1 MMVRRASKQ
10 LGLWVAVAVAL
21 ALVAAPFLWIVMVS
35 LKYQIAIL
43 MGQFPFEAT
52 WANYQQV
59 LFGRSSGFLQNVLNS
74 LIVALVST
82 AFVLIVGT
90 LAAYALAW
98 RQMSPMFRALFLAW
112 TLIFNIVP
120 PITLVGPWYVI
131 FRDLGMFD
139 TLSALTLTHIVI
151 NLPMTIWL
159 MMTAFGNIPR
169 ELEQAAIMD
178 GCRRTTA
185 FRRILL
191 PLAVPGL
198 IAAGLLAF
206 IFSWSEFS
214 IALNLTAK
222 DTMTV
227 PVAIAAYA
235 GQYEIQHGEMAAAS
249 VLSAVPAIILMF
261 VGQRFIVRGLTA
273 GSVK

>member
-1 MMVRRASKQ
+1 MVRKPAKNAS
-10 LGLWVAVAVAL
+10 LWALVAFAL
-21 ALVAAPFLWIVMVS
+21 LLVAAPFLWIVVVS

-52 WANYQQV
+52 FANYQQV
-59 LFGRSSGFLQNVLNS
+59 LFGRSSDFPKNLLNS
-74 LIVALVST
+74 LIVGIAST
-82 AFVLIVGT
+82 VVVLAIGT
-90 LAAYALAW
+90 LAAYSLAW
-98 RQMSPMFRALFLAW
+98 RRSSGMFSAIFLAW

-120 PITLVGPWYVI
+120 PITLVGPWYVM
-131 FRDLGMFD
+131 FRQVGLFD
-139 TLSALTLTHIVI
+139 TLTALVLTHIVI

-159 MMTAFGNIPR
+159 MMAAFDNIPKD
-169 ELEQAAIMD
+169 LEQAAMID

-185 FRRILL
+185 FRKILL
-191 PLAVPGL
+191 PLVVPGL

-249 VLSAVPAIILMF
+249 VLSALPAIVLMF
-261 VGQRFIVRGLTA
+261 LGQRFIVRGLTA

>member
-1 MMVRRASKQ
+1 MVRKPAKNASIWA
-10 LGLWVAVAVAL
+10 LVAFAL
-21 ALVAAPFLWIVMVS
+21 LLVAAPFLWIVVVS

-52 WANYQQV
+52 FSNYQQV
-59 LFGRSSGFLQNVLNS
+59 LFGRSSDFPQNLLNS
-74 LIVALVST
+74 LIVGIVST
-82 AFVLIVGT
+82 VVVLAIGT
-90 LAAYALAW
+90 LAAYSLAW
-98 RQMSPMFRALFLAW
+98 RRSSGMFSAIFLAW

-120 PITLVGPWYVI
+120 PITLVGPWYVM
-131 FRDLGMFD
+131 FRQIGLFD
-139 TLSALTLTHIVI
+139 TLTALVLTHIVI

-159 MMTAFGNIPR
+159 MMAAFDNIPR
-169 ELEQAAIMD
+169 DLEQAAMID

-185 FRRILL
+185 FRKILL
-191 PLAVPGL
+191 PLVVPGL

-249 VLSAVPAIILMF
+249 VLSALPAIVLMF
-261 VGQRFIVRGLTA
+261 LGQRFIVRGLTA

>member
-1 MMVRRASKQ
+1 MVRKPVKNAAI
-10 LGLWVAVAVAL
+10 WVLVAFAL
-21 ALVAAPFLWIVMVS
+21 LLVAAPFLWIVAVS

-52 WANYQQV
+52 FSNYQQV
-59 LFGRSSGFLQNVLNS
+59 LFGRSSDFPKNLLNS
-74 LIVALVST
+74 LIVGVAST
-82 AFVLIVGT
+82 VVVLAIGT
-90 LAAYALAW
+90 LAAYSLAW
-98 RQMSPMFRALFLAW
+98 RRSSGMFSAIFLAW
-112 TLIFNIVP
+112 TLTFNIVP
-120 PITLVGPWYVI
+120 PITLVGPWYVM
-131 FRDLGMFD
+131 FRQIGLFD
-139 TLSALTLTHIVI
+139 TLTALVLTHIVI

-159 MMTAFGNIPR
+159 MMAAFDNIPR
-169 ELEQAAIMD
+169 DLEQAAMID

-185 FRRILL
+185 FRKILL
-191 PLAVPGL
+191 PLVVPGL

-249 VLSAVPAIILMF
+249 VLSALPAIVLMF
-261 VGQRFIVRGLTA
+261 LGQRFIVRGLTA

>member
-1 MMVRRASKQ
+1 MVRNSRKDFAIWF
-10 LGLWVAVAVAL
+10 LVACAL
-21 ALVAAPFLWIVMVS
+21 ILVAAPFVWIVMVS

-43 MGQFPFEAT
+43 MGQFPFDVT

-59 LFGRSSGFLQNVLNS
+59 LFGKSSEFMVNVMNS
-74 LIVALVST
+74 LIVAVVST
-82 AFVLIVGT
+82 ALVLVVGT
-90 LAAYALAW
+90 LAAYSLAW
-98 RQMSPMFRALFLAW
+98 RRMSGMFRVVFLAW
-112 TLIFNIVP
+112 TIIFNIIP
-120 PITLVGPWYVI
+120 PITLVGPWYLI

-139 TLSALTLTHIVI
+139 TRAALVLTHIVI

-185 FRRILL
+185 FRKVLL

-198 IAAGLLAF
+198 LAAGLLAF

-261 VGQRFIVRGLTA
+261 LGQRFIVSGLTA

>member
-1 MMVRRASKQ
+1 MVRRSWKTP
-10 LGLWVAVAVAL
+10 AVWAL
-21 ALVAAPFLWIVMVS
+21 VVFALVLVAAPFVWIVTVS
-35 LKYQIAIL
+35 LKYQIAIM
-43 MGQFPFEAT
+43 MGQFPFDAT
-52 WANYQQV
+52 WANYQSV
-59 LFGRSSGFLQNVLNS
+59 LFGKSSDFVWNVVNS
-74 LIVALVST
+74 LIVALAST
-82 AFVLIVGT
+82 ALVLVVGT
-90 LAAYALAW
+90 LAAYSLAW
-98 RQMSPMFRALFLAW
+98 RRMAGMFRAVFLAW
-112 TLIFNIVP
+112 TLVFNVIP

-131 FRDLGMFD
+131 FRELGMFD
-139 TLSALTLTHIVI
+139 TLGALILTHIVI

-185 FRRILL
+185 FRKVLL

-214 IALNLTAK
+214 IALNLTA
-222 DTMTV
+222 TATATV

-249 VLSAVPAIILMF
+249 VLSAVPAIVLMF
-261 VGQRFIVRGLTA
+261 LGQRFIVRGLTA

>member
-1 MMVRRASKQ
+1 MVRRGWKTPAIWGVVV
-10 LGLWVAVAVAL
+10 LAL
-21 ALVAAPFLWIVMVS
+21 VLVAAPFVWIVMVS

-43 MGQFPFEAT
+43 MGQFPFDAT
-52 WANYQQV
+52 WANYQNV
-59 LFGRSSGFLQNVLNS
+59 LFGKSTDFLRNVWNS
-74 LIVALVST
+74 LVVALAST
-82 AFVLIVGT
+82 ALVLVVGT
-90 LAAYALAW
+90 LAAYSLAW
-98 RQMSPMFRALFLAW
+98 RRMAGMFRAVFLGW
-112 TLIFNIVP
+112 TLVFNVIP

-131 FRDLGMFD
+131 FRELGMFD
-139 TLSALTLTHIVI
+139 TLGALILTHIVI

-185 FRRILL
+185 FRKVLL

-249 VLSAVPAIILMF
+249 VLSAVPAIVLMF

>member
-1 MMVRRASKQ
+1 MVRSSRKDIAI
-10 LGLWVAVAVAL
+10 WAAVAL
-21 ALVAAPFLWIVMVS
+21 ALVLVAAPFVWIVMVS

-43 MGQFPFEAT
+43 MGQFPFDVT

-59 LFGRSSGFLQNVLNS
+59 LFGKSSEFLVNVMNS

-82 AFVLIVGT
+82 ALVLAVGT
-90 LAAYALAW
+90 LAAYSLAW
-98 RQMSPMFRALFLAW
+98 RRMSGMFRAVFLAW
-112 TLIFNIVP
+112 TIIFNIIP
-120 PITLVGPWYVI
+120 PITLVGPWYLI

-139 TLSALTLTHIVI
+139 TRAALVLTHIVI

-185 FRRILL
+185 FRKVLL

-249 VLSAVPAIILMF
+249 VLSAVPAIVLMF
-261 VGQRFIVRGLTA
+261 LGQRFIVSGLTA

>member
-1 MMVRRASKQ
+1 MVRKPVKNAAIWA
-10 LGLWVAVAVAL
+10 LVAFAL
-21 ALVAAPFLWIVMVS
+21 LLVAAPFLWIVAVS

-52 WANYQQV
+52 FANYQQV
-59 LFGRSSGFLQNVLNS
+59 LFGRSSDFPKNLLNS
-74 LIVALVST
+74 LIVGVVST
-82 AFVLIVGT
+82 VIVLAIGT
-90 LAAYALAW
+90 LAAYSLAW
-98 RQMSPMFRALFLAW
+98 RRSSGMFSAIFLAW

-120 PITLVGPWYVI
+120 PITLVGPWYVM
-131 FRDLGMFD
+131 FRQVGLFD
-139 TLSALTLTHIVI
+139 TLTALVLTHIVI

-159 MMTAFGNIPR
+159 MMAAFDNIPKD
-169 ELEQAAIMD
+169 LEQAAMID

-185 FRRILL
+185 FRKILL
-191 PLAVPGL
+191 PLVVPGL

-249 VLSAVPAIILMF
+249 VLSALPAIVLMF
-261 VGQRFIVRGLTA
+261 LGQRFIVRGLTA

>member
-1 MMVRRASKQ
+1 MVRKPVKNAAIWA
-10 LGLWVAVAVAL
+10 LVAFAL
-21 ALVAAPFLWIVMVS
+21 LLVAAPFLWIVAVS

-52 WANYQQV
+52 FANYQQV
-59 LFGRSSGFLQNVLNS
+59 LFGRSSDFPKNLLNS
-74 LIVALVST
+74 LIVGIVST
-82 AFVLIVGT
+82 VLVLAIGT
-90 LAAYALAW
+90 LAAYSLAW
-98 RQMSPMFRALFLAW
+98 RRSSGMFSAIFLAW

-120 PITLVGPWYVI
+120 PITLVGPWYVM
-131 FRDLGMFD
+131 FRQVGLFD
-139 TLSALTLTHIVI
+139 TLTALVLTHIVI

-159 MMTAFGNIPR
+159 MMAAFDNIPKD
-169 ELEQAAIMD
+169 LEQAAMID

-185 FRRILL
+185 FRKILL
-191 PLAVPGL
+191 PLVVPGL

-249 VLSAVPAIILMF
+249 VLSALPAIVLMF
-261 VGQRFIVRGLTA
+261 LGQRFIVRGLTA

>member
-1 MMVRRASKQ
+1 MVRKPAKNASIWA
-10 LGLWVAVAVAL
+10 LVAFAL
-21 ALVAAPFLWIVMVS
+21 LLVAAPFLWIVVVS

-52 WANYQQV
+52 FANYQQV
-59 LFGRSSGFLQNVLNS
+59 LFGRSSDFPKNLLNS
-74 LIVALVST
+74 LIVGVVST
-82 AFVLIVGT
+82 VVVLVIGT
-90 LAAYALAW
+90 LAAYSLAW
-98 RQMSPMFRALFLAW
+98 RRSSGMFSAIFLAW

-120 PITLVGPWYVI
+120 PITLVGPWYVM
-131 FRDLGMFD
+131 FRQVGLFD
-139 TLSALTLTHIVI
+139 TLTALVLTHIVI

-159 MMTAFGNIPR
+159 MMAAFDNIPKD
-169 ELEQAAIMD
+169 LEQAAMID

-185 FRRILL
+185 FRKILL
-191 PLAVPGL
+191 PLVVPGL

-249 VLSAVPAIILMF
+249 VLSALPAIVLMF
-261 VGQRFIVRGLTA
+261 LGQRFIVRGLTA